1 VELTLEAWSHAIF
14 GDTDTIELDHM
25 DLVDGFPV
33 ARRCEWTCARYFY
46 EGVEKYSAS
55 KASCCDQM
63 DMRLTYTN
71 SSVSPEEFTCS
82 FCCSQSRVSE
92 TAESES
98 VKPSSTRNSD
108 FAPES
113 ASTSDESDAQTV
125 S

>member
-1 VELTLEAWSHAIF
+1 LTLEAWNHASF
-14 GDTDTIELDHM
+14 GYTDTVELDHM
-25 DLVDGFPV
+25 NLVDGFPV
-33 ARRCEWTCARYFY
+33 DRRCEWTCARYFY
-46 EGVEKYSAS
+46 EGVENHSAS

-63 DMRLTYTN
+63 DRRLTYTN
-71 SSVSPEEFTCS
+71 SSVSPKAFTYS

-98 VKPSSTRNSD
+98 VKPSSTRNND

-113 ASTSDESDAQTV
+113 ASTSNESDALTA